1 MIRGLVKEEAVS
13 VATSIVSLGSG
24 PHITVQI
31 LKRGSFWL
39 RREWNLHVLGR
50 QGPRFLIMPQIC
62 QTEPRTFLAG
72 WGHFG
77 NSRTMIVIYWF
88 APRLGFDFRSSPVTI
103 FGNNFKIL
111 FLTTFLNNYNIVY
124 NVWKFKI
131 IFYTLKYVLKINNI
145 INF

>member
-1 MIRGLVKEEAVS
+1 MKPPCPRQAG
-13 VATSIVSLGSG
+13 T
-24 PHITVQI
+24 QI
-31 LKRGSFWL
+31 PNHAP
-39 RREWNLHVLGR
+39 NLSDWAAYL
-50 QGPRFLIMPQIC
+50 
-62 QTEPRTFLAG
+62 LAG